1 MSKIKDELK
10 FDGKDTYF
18 NRFLKRSSDE
28 NIINYINNATK
39 ENINIFLE
47 YEDENDYLCMYPL
60 YFNFIINCIKKD
72 KKDILIA
79 IENNGFNAFSSS
91 NQDKNNENFYTY
103 LLKRKMQPA
112 ILKMSS
118 TFYDYLIKHLTNKL
132 TPENIDDIVYL
143 IKNTERELKFS
154 GKKTFDSFLSLLNK
168 KEFYNI
174 HQIKERIV
182 FNSILIDN
190 FSAEEIKLILD
201 KNNLHNDEK
210 VKKSL
215 LSYFNHHHFMKIE
228 ESVNIL
234 FKNQQDFL
242 DKIITPYFAEV
253 SYNLADYIIRL
264 PTDKGLHID
273 NKNTEPSVLIKALS
287 LYTDKNYINLK
298 NLGVNINEKDLFH
311 PLFEYNND
319 ISAIFYSDNLEKQAD
334 LKYKFFQNLIKDVEN
349 LKYKDM
355 LKIEKIMNNTNF
367 TMFNEKHFSVISKL
381 LIEKRE
387 QIKKMSFADI
397 NNRNELYHAGECV
410 RLIFIGLYNQLKDK
424 GFVDKV
430 LIKNNSIPHVLA
442 NYIGFLEFNY
452 DLLEKSKNEFFATIE
467 NSSFFGPLYKKN
479 IANIF
484 NFELYKN
491 NDLNRLRLT
500 IFPRYNEILSWKDNE
515 KSYLNEK
522 SENDF
527 LKFIIDNKH
536 EEILIDYMEKEN
548 QSRNQN
554 AVEVEKRLLKIHMG
568 NNKIEPVAKKR
579 L

>member
-18 NRFLKRSSDE
+18 HRFLKRSSDE

-47 YEDENDYLCMYPL
+47 YDDENDYLCMYPL

-72 KKDILIA
+72 KKHILTA

-91 NQDKNNENFYTY
+91 NQDKNNGNFYTY

-132 TPENIDDIVYL
+132 TTENVDDIVYL

-154 GKKTFDSFLSLLNK
+154 GKKTSDSFLSLLNK
-168 KEFYNI
+168 KEFYKI
-174 HQIKERIV
+174 PQIKERIV
-182 FNSILIDN
+182 FNPILIRN
-190 FSAEEIKLILD
+190 FTPKEIKLILD
-201 KNNLHNDEK
+201 EKDLHNNERINK
-210 VKKSL
+210 NLFIFFKH
-215 LSYFNHHHFMKIE
+215 YFRDIQKA
-228 ESVNIL
+228 VNIL
-234 FKNQQDFL
+234 FKNNQDFL
-242 DKIITPYFAEV
+242 DKIISPYFSEIP
-253 SYNLADYIIRL
+253 YDHLGRFLIEL
-264 PTDKGLHID
+264 PDNEGLHID
-273 NKNTEPSVLIKALS
+273 NKNTEKSELIKSLS
-287 LYTDKNYINLK
+287 LYSDKNYKKLK
-298 NLGVNINEKDLFH
+298 NLGVNINSKDIFY

-319 ISAIFYSDNLEKQAD
+319 ISAIFYPDDLEKQAD
-334 LKYKFFQNLIKDVEN
+334 LKYNFFQNLINDIEN
-349 LKYKDM
+349 LKYRDM
-355 LKIEKIMNNTNF
+355 LKVEKIMNNTNF
-367 TMFNEKHFSVISKL
+367 TMLNEEHFSVLSKL
-381 LIEKRE
+381 LIEKR
-387 QIKKMSFADI
+387 QKIKKMSFADV
-397 NNRNELYHAGECV
+397 NELYHDGECV

-430 LIKNNSIPHVLA
+430 LTENNSIPHVFA
-442 NYIGFLEFNY
+442 NYIGFLEFNR
-452 DLLEKSKNEFFATIE
+452 DLLKKSKNEYFATIE
-467 NSSFFGPLYKKN
+467 NRSFFGPLYKKN

-491 NDLNRLRLT
+491 NDLNILRLT
-500 IFPRYNEILSWKDNE
+500 IFPRYNEVLLWENNE
-515 KSYLNEK
+515 NTYFSAG
-522 SENDF
+522 SENKF
-527 LKFIIDNKH
+527 LKFIIDNKY

-554 AVEVEKRLLKIHMG
+554 AVEVEKRLLQIHMG

>member
-1 MSKIKDELK
+1 MSTIKAELK

-47 YEDENDYLCMYPL
+47 YEDENDYLCMYPS

-72 KKDILIA
+72 KKDILTA
-79 IENNGFNAFSSS
+79 IENNGFNAFSIS
-91 NQDKNNENFYTY
+91 NQEQNNENFYTY

-118 TFYDYLIKHLTNKL
+118 VFNNYLITHLKNKL
-132 TPENIDDIVYL
+132 TSENVDDIVSL
-143 IKNTERELKFS
+143 IKNTERELRFS
-154 GKKTFDSFLSLLNK
+154 EKKKSDNFLHLLNE
-168 KEFYNI
+168 KEFYKI
-174 HQIKERIV
+174 PQIKARTV
-182 FNSILIDN
+182 FNPTLINN

-201 KNNLHNDEK
+201 KNNLHDNEK
-210 VKKSL
+210 VRRNL
-215 LSYFNHHHFMKIE
+215 LSYFTHHDFMNIE
-228 ESVNIL
+228 ESVNVL

-242 DKIITPYFAEV
+242 DKIITPYFAEI

-264 PTDKGLHID
+264 PTDQGLHID
-273 NKNTEPSVLIKALS
+273 NKNTEPSLLIKALS
-287 LYTDKNYINLK
+287 LYADKNYVNLK

-334 LKYKFFQNLIKDVEN
+334 LKYKFIQNLIKDVEN

-355 LKIEKIMNNTNF
+355 LKIEKIMNSTNF
-367 TMFNEKHFSVISKL
+367 MMFNEKHFSVLTKL
-381 LIEKRE
+381 LIKKRE
-387 QIKKMSFADI
+387 QIKKISFADV

-430 LIKNNSIPHVLA
+430 LTENNSIPHVFA
-442 NYIGFLEFNY
+442 NYIGFMEFHR
-452 DLLEKSKNEFFATIE
+452 DLLEKSKNEYFATIE

-491 NDLNRLRLT
+491 NDLNILRLT
-500 IFPRYNEILSWKDNE
+500 IFPRYNKVLSWENNE
-515 KSYLNEK
+515 NTYFSAG
-522 SENDF
+522 SENKF
-527 LKFIIDNKH
+527 LKFIIDNKY
-536 EEILIDYMEKEN
+536 EEILIDYMGKEN
-548 QSRNQN
+548 QNRNQN
-554 AVEVEKRLLKIHMG
+554 AVEVEKRLLQIHMD

>member
-1 MSKIKDELK
+1 MSTIKAELK

-28 NIINYINNATK
+28 AIVNYINNATK

-47 YEDENDYLCMYPL
+47 YEDENDYLCMYPS

-72 KKDILIA
+72 KKDILTA
-79 IENNGFNAFSSS
+79 IENNGFNAFSIS
-91 NQDKNNENFYTY
+91 NQEQNNENFYTY

-112 ILKMSS
+112 ILKMSPV
-118 TFYDYLIKHLTNKL
+118 FNNYLITHLKNKL
-132 TPENIDDIVYL
+132 TSENVDDIVSL
-143 IKNTERELKFS
+143 IKNTERELRFS
-154 GKKTFDSFLSLLNK
+154 EKKKSDNFLHLLNE

-174 HQIKERIV
+174 PKIKERIV
-182 FNSILIDN
+182 FNSTLINN

-201 KNNLHNDEK
+201 KNNLHDNEK
-210 VKKSL
+210 VRKNL
-215 LSYFNHHHFMKIE
+215 FSYFTHHDFMNIE

-242 DKIITPYFAEV
+242 DKIITPYFAEI

-264 PTDKGLHID
+264 PTDQGLHID
-273 NKNTEPSVLIKALS
+273 NKNTEPSLLIKALS
-287 LYTDKNYINLK
+287 LYADKNYVNLK

-334 LKYKFFQNLIKDVEN
+334 LKYKFIQNLIKDVEN

-355 LKIEKIMNNTNF
+355 LKIEKIMNSTNF
-367 TMFNEKHFSVISKL
+367 TMFNEKHFSVLTKL
-381 LIEKRE
+381 LIKKRE
-387 QIKKMSFADI
+387 QIKKISFADV

-430 LIKNNSIPHVLA
+430 LTENNSIPHVFA
-442 NYIGFLEFNY
+442 NYIGFLEFHR
-452 DLLEKSKNEFFATIE
+452 DLLEKSKNEYFATIE

-491 NDLNRLRLT
+491 NDLNILRLT
-500 IFPRYNEILSWKDNE
+500 IFPRYNEVLSWENNE
-515 KSYLNEK
+515 NTYFSVG
-522 SENDF
+522 SENKF
-527 LKFIIDNKH
+527 LKFIIDNKY

-548 QSRNQN
+548 QNRNQN
-554 AVEVEKRLLKIHMG
+554 AVEVEKRLLQIHMSS
-568 NNKIEPVAKKR
+568 NKLEPVSKKR